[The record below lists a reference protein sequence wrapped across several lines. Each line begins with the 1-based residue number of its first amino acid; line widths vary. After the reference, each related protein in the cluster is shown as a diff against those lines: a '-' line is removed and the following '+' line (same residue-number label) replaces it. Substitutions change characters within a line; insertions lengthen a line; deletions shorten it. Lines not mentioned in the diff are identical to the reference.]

1 MNKNL
6 FNISIALVALVL
18 FLAQCSTTSKF
29 YTPSDVNVSS
39 TATLD
44 ELNQGR
50 ALLMEK
56 CGQCHGIPAP
66 RKHDAEGWKPTM
78 ASMQVKAQISDAQR
92 ELIYKYL
99 TSEKN

>member
-6 FNISIALVALVL
+6 FNISIALVALVF

-39 TATLD
+39 KATLE

-56 CGQCHGIPAP
+56 CGQCHGVPAP